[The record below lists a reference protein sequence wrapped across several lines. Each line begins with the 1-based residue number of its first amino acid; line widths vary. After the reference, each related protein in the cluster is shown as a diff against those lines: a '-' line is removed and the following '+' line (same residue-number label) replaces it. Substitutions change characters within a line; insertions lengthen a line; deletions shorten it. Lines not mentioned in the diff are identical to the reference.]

1 MFKFKVKGAKVFEN
15 KVNRSINDLGDK
27 FQQMVLSEVD
37 KIDNIAK
44 LKVPVD
50 TGKLKRSHYRTQ
62 KIDPSKLMVE
72 IGFNVHYAP
81 YQDFGTGKKFSTSR
95 YKNYLQYISRFK
107 GNQPANPSVIGRMYL
122 FYPYMLGTR
131 AIDRKTK
138 TFVKNL
144 L

>member
-1 MFKFKVKGAKVFEN
+1 MIKFKFKGAKVFEN

-27 FQQMVLSEVD
+27 FQQMILAEVD
-37 KIDNIAK
+37 KIDNTAK

-50 TGKLKRSHYRTQ
+50 TGELKRSHYRSQNINT
-62 KIDPSKLMVE
+62 DSLRVE
-72 IGFNVHYAP
+72 IGFSTYYAP
-81 YQDFGTGKKFSTSR
+81 YQDFGTGKRFSTSR
-95 YKNYLQYISRFK
+95 YKNYLAYIANFRGK
-107 GNQPANPSVIGRMYL
+107 QPANPSVVGKMYL

-131 AIDRKTK
+131 KMDRKTK